1 MNGGTRNV
9 WDIIVDSSAEFWR
22 SVAEYL
28 PNLLGAAALIILGA
42 LVAKLA
48 ASLTR
53 KVLEFVGVDKINK
66 NKTVKET
73 LEQVNLKVNFVKAI
87 SSVVFWVVIIIF
99 AMTAADVLQLEAMR
113 DVIRE
118 LLAYLP
124 NVLAAVIV
132 LTVTLA
138 GARLLKDALAN
149 VLERINFG
157 YADTVAAL
165 AQGII
170 FVFGLVF
177 ALAQLG
183 FDTTILTAN
192 ITLIVAGTVTA
203 VALAFGLGGRGM
215 AANVLSSHHAR
226 RLVKKGQRVSVGD
239 MHGTVKEVNSV
250 AIVVETA
257 DGDVVVPFGK
267 LLG

>member
-1 MNGGTRNV
+1 MNNGLNDV
-9 WDIIVDSSAEFWR
+9 WDIIVDSSAEFWQ

-28 PNLLGAAALIILGA
+28 PKLLGAAALIILGA

-48 ASLTR
+48 ASLTK
-53 KVLEFVGVDKINK
+53 KVLEFVGVDKLTK

-73 LEQVNLKVNFVKAI
+73 LSQVNLKINFVNAAA
-87 SSVVFWVVIIIF
+87 SVVFWVVIVIF
-99 AMTAADVLQLEAMR
+99 AMTAADVLELAAMR

-132 LTVTLA
+132 LTVTVA
-138 GARLLKDALAN
+138 GARLLKDALVN
-149 VLERINFG
+149 VLERVNFS
-157 YADTVAAL
+157 YASTIAAV
-165 AQGII
+165 AQGVI
-170 FVFGLVF
+170 FTFGLVF

-192 ITLIVAGTVTA
+192 ITLIVAGVVTA
-203 VALAFGLGGRGM
+203 VALAFGLGGRSM
-215 AANVLSSHHAR
+215 AANFLASHHAR

-239 MHGTVKEVNSV
+239 VTGTVKQVNSV
-250 AIVVETA
+250 AVVVETA
-257 DGDVVVPFGK
+257 NGDVVVPFGK